1 MKRKLKMPR
10 LSRKGRVVR
19 NLLVCLALLAVLW
32 ARYGYPLP
40 TYEMNFRRMERLYML
55 PQGEVVFRRGTWLGG
70 YWFVDEAGNQAV
82 CGFVDSLSRP
92 YTRSWQDLWVC
103 PIAQEPSPV
112 PLDERRLAVLH
123 VPEETARAELE
134 LFGELLCEPAG
145 PVEGQDAGDGVW
157 YFEDL
162 DGVRRVEEDGVV
174 QNTDQLDGCAYT
186 LKLYGADGG
195 LLQSL
200 EGTIP
205 QTVHRT
211 WLD

>member
-1 MKRKLKMPR
+1 MTSMKDISAVCGVSVATVSKALSDQSDIGEETKAYVKKTAREMGYLPNASAKALKTKR
-10 LSRKGRVVR
+10 TF
-19 NLLVCLALLAVLW
+19 NLGVL
-32 ARYGYPLP
+32 
-40 TYEMNFRRMERLYML
+40 
-55 PQGEVVFRRGTWLGG
+55 
-70 YWFVDEAGNQAV
+70 FVDEAGNQAV

-92 YTRSWQDLWVC
+92 YTWSWQDLWVC
-103 PIAQEPSPV
+103 PIAQGPSPV

-134 LFGELLCEPAG
+134 LFGELLYEPAG

-174 QNTDQLDGCAYT
+174 QNTDQLDGCAYE

-195 LLQSL
+195 LLRSL

-211 WLD
+211 WLG